1 MRSTLF
7 VIVFCFISGLTWA
20 QSPAQYAGGR
30 PEMLKF
36 LAKNTRYPTASQE
49 ANAQGII
56 RALFTVGTDGVIQEA
71 KANGEDASLSEEVLR
86 VVQTMPKWQA
96 AKDKSGKLIL
106 STHELVFA
114 FVIDSKSSAVAK
126 IPGAEKAD
134 VVVTAYRD

>member
-1 MRSTLF
+1 MRSILL
-7 VIVFCFISGLTWA
+7 VIVFCFVSSFIWA
-20 QSPAQYAGGR
+20 QKPAQYVGGR
-30 PEMLKF
+30 SEMLKF

-49 ANAQGII
+49 VNAQGII

-71 KANGEDASLSEEVLR
+71 KANGENSNLSEEVLR

-96 AKDKSGKLIL
+96 AKDKKGQPII
-106 STHELVFA
+106 STQELVFA

-126 IPGAEKAD
+126 IPEAEKAD